1 MKKALV
7 LLLTV
12 IFITSLLLT
21 SCRKDTTSDTPD
33 VNTENGGNSNGENE
47 NGGENGDNSDV
58 GGNENGG
65 ENGGEAVGFTEAEK
79 AMLTA
84 LGFEI
89 PYLDNNGYTLVDCSE
104 GADGSALCF
113 TAGVGTQGDFDSYRT
128 LFSAY
133 EYHGTKVDEN
143 GITHHSYYTDGFY
156 IDMYYTAADGEKI
169 VVCVKTDKDGTGK
182 NPTENENGDCDV
194 EFGDM

>member
-1 MKKALV
+1 MKKVLI
-7 LLLTV
+7 LLL
-12 IFITSLLLT
+12 IIISITSLLLV
-21 SCRKDTTSDTPD
+21 SCTKDNTPDTTPD
-33 VNTENGGNSNGENE
+33 NGVENGGNNDGGNEEGGENNENNGDEE
-47 NGGENGDNSDV
+47 NGGVE
-58 GGNENGG
+58 
-65 ENGGEAVGFTEAEK
+65 VGFTEAEK

-104 GADGSALCF
+104 GADGSSLCF
-113 TAGVGTQGDFDSYRT
+113 SAKVGTQGDFDSYRT
-128 LFSAY
+128 LFSTY

-143 GITHHSYYTDGFY
+143 GITHHSYYADGFY
-156 IDMYYTAADGEKI
+156 IDMYYTTEDGGRIE
-169 VVCVKTDKDGTGK
+169 VCVKADKDGTGK

>member
-1 MKKALV
+1 MKKVLI
-7 LLLTV
+7 LLL
-12 IFITSLLLT
+12 IIISITSLLLV
-21 SCRKDTTSDTPD
+21 SCTKDNTPDTTPD
-33 VNTENGGNSNGENE
+33 NSVENGGNN
-47 NGGENGDNSDV
+47 D
-58 GGNENGG
+58 GGNEEGG

-182 NPTENENGDCDV
+182 TPTENENGDCDV